1 MLGLSLL
8 AAVPGCLLVVLSI
21 SFISSASS
29 KSIANAGDKP
39 LKEYAN
45 CSSTS
50 WGLKQQS
57 DRLNIGA
64 VKQLAA
70 SPPLHY
76 CRMGTDRD
84 DLS

>member
-1 MLGLSLL
+1 MLDLSLL
-8 AAVPGCLLVVLSI
+8 AAVPGCLLVVFSI

-29 KSIANAGDKP
+29 KSIATAGDKP
-39 LKEYAN
+39 LKEYA
-45 CSSTS
+45 S

-70 SPPLHY
+70 RPPLHY